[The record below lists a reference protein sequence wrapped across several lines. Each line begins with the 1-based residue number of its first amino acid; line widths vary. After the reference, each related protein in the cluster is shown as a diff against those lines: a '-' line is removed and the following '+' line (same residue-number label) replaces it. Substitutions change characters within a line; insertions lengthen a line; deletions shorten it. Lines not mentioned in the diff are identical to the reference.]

1 MTYIVILIIS
11 FSAALLGTICGIG
24 GGVVL
29 KPLMDAMSGLEIAE
43 INFLSGCTVL
53 CMSSYSVLKEKVSR
67 RSVIDQ
73 KITPFLGI
81 GAAVGGL
88 LGKQIFQIMWY
99 KMGDTG
105 KLRIIQAVLL
115 MVITAA
121 TLAYTFQ
128 EKHCRTYR
136 MNGKGTAVFIGGVLG
151 VFSAFLGIGGG
162 PMNLVVLYTFYS
174 MSPKAAASNSLY
186 IIMLSQLASI
196 LWTAG
201 TKELP
206 NVSPVLLMGMSACG
220 ITGGMAG
227 RKIQKKIE
235 DNTVNKLFRL
245 FLVIILGIC
254 VYNISSH

>member
-29 KPLMDAMSGLEIAE
+29 KPLMDAMSGLGIAE

-73 KITPFLGI
+73 KVTPFLGI
-81 GAAVGGL
+81 GSAVGGL

-128 EKHCRTYR
+128 EKNCRTYR
-136 MNGKGTAVFIGGVLG
+136 MNGKGTAAFIGGVLG
-151 VFSAFLGIGGG
+151 VFSAFLGIGA
-162 PMNLVVLYTFYS
+162 VL
-174 MSPKAAASNSLY
+174 
-186 IIMLSQLASI
+186 
-196 LWTAG
+196 
-201 TKELP
+201 
-206 NVSPVLLMGMSACG
+206 
-220 ITGGMAG
+220 
-227 RKIQKKIE
+227 
-235 DNTVNKLFRL
+235 
-245 FLVIILGIC
+245 
-254 VYNISSH
+254 

>member
-1 MTYIVILIIS
+1 
-11 FSAALLGTICGIG
+11 
-24 GGVVL
+24 
-29 KPLMDAMSGLEIAE
+29 
-43 INFLSGCTVL
+43 
-53 CMSSYSVLKEKVSR
+53 
-67 RSVIDQ
+67 
-73 KITPFLGI
+73 
-81 GAAVGGL
+81 
-88 LGKQIFQIMWY
+88 
-99 KMGDTG
+99 
-105 KLRIIQAVLL
+105 
-115 MVITAA
+115 
-121 TLAYTFQ
+121 
-128 EKHCRTYR
+128 
-136 MNGKGTAVFIGGVLG
+136 
-151 VFSAFLGIGGG
+151 
-162 PMNLVVLYTFYS
+162 MNLVVLYTFYS

-206 NVSPVLLMGMSACG
+206 NVSPVLLIGMSACG